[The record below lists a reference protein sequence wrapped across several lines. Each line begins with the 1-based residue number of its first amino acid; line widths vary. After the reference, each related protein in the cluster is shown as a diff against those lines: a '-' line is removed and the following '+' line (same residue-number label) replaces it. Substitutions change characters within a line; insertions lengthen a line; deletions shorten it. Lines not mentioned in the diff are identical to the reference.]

1 MVILLRRSS
10 IGVPLQ
16 HFSEWAGEQLPGEI
30 SAFEIEG
37 FIGQWA
43 TDFETRHGREPS
55 PDTKSNLVTA
65 IRAFYAF
72 MDKHDLLTDRNG
84 VSVKNPCTKL
94 DPIRVRR
101 RVKEWLSQ
109 DELDRLVNAARTP
122 EQAFL
127 IRWYALTGAR
137 AREGSHV
144 RLADVDL
151 SGNGRILI
159 PGSKTDA
166 AVRPVPVHRELRPH
180 LELRVL
186 RMQAAGMESSTPIL
200 HTRNRRSIT
209 EQQAHRW
216 VREVAERAHLGKRV
230 NPADATP
237 DVRQHF
243 DQPGHAAGGCLKAPW
258 A

>member
-1 MVILLRRSS
+1 
-10 IGVPLQ
+10 
-16 HFSEWAGEQLPGEI
+16 
-30 SAFEIEG
+30 
-37 FIGQWA
+37 
-43 TDFETRHGREPS
+43 
-55 PDTKSNLVTA
+55 
-65 IRAFYAF
+65 
-72 MDKHDLLTDRNG
+72 MDKHDLLSDRNG

-230 NPADATP
+230 NPQMLRRTFGSILINQGMRLEAVSKLLGHSSTKVTETYYAELLAGRIEQEFHDAT
-237 DVRQHF
+237 
-243 DQPGHAAGGCLKAPW
+243 G
-258 A
+258 